1 MLAEPKVHLKIT
13 GREERMGWKKSRQ
26 SVSWLTGRP
35 LCIIERRNAREREN
49 GIDNP
54 PRHCKYI
61 CHFKTCSS
69 TTLQSL
75 LPFSFFV
82 TGRLINVSGQRERE
96 RSFSGARTKEEST
109 AFCLF
114 GRVRDGKCAT
124 WGNVGSYQ
132 RTRAHVREGFW
143 RFKLIL
149 RFNNSSRLSS
159 VTMLGNVISP
169 KACDSRPTP
178 PPLLISISL
187 FLFLYPP
194 R

>member
-35 LCIIERRNAREREN
+35 LCIIERRNARERKWHRQ
-49 GIDNP
+49 P
-54 PRHCKYI
+54 
-61 CHFKTCSS
+61 
-69 TTLQSL
+69 TTALQIH
-75 LPFSFFV
+75 LPFQNLQLYHFAISSSFFLYRG
-82 TGRLINVSGQRERE
+82 GRLINVSGQRERE

>member
-35 LCIIERRNAREREN
+35 LCIIERRNARERKWHRQPTTALQIHLPFQN
-49 GIDNP
+49 LQL
-54 PRHCKYI
+54 Y
-61 CHFKTCSS
+61 HFAISS
-69 TTLQSL
+69 S
-75 LPFSFFV
+75 FSFFCNRA
-82 TGRLINVSGQRERE
+82 THQRVRPERE
-96 RSFSGARTKEEST
+96 GTLFSGARTKEEST